1 MKKLM
6 FLFAIAVMSFFAVSC
21 EEDEIEPVEEF
32 TSSRYQLTVFTD
44 DEKITYCRFTVH
56 CDPPNENLTKR
67 SMVKRDGKFKFLF
80 SLSLDTY
87 SGQLIKV
94 SISATNCNDGPC
106 KVYEDSQIVE
116 VEGNDNDNRHQI
128 IFEVGD

>member
-6 FLFAIAVMSFFAVSC
+6 FLFAIAVMSFFVVSC

-32 TSSRYQLTVFTD
+32 THSQYQLTVFTD
-44 DEKITYCRFTVH
+44 DEKIDYGRFTVH
-56 CDPPNENLTKR
+56 CDPPRENLTKR
-67 SMVKRDGKFKFLF
+67 GMDKTDGKFKFGF

-87 SGQLIKV
+87 GGQLIKV
-94 SISATNCNDGPC
+94 SIYASNCNVRPC
-106 KVYEDSQIVE
+106 KVYRDSQIVE
-116 VEGNDNDNRHQI
+116 VEGNDHDNRHQI